1 MSTFLSTLNKEVIK
15 LKATYKLS
23 DGKAFGMWL
32 CRDYLELEESDAFEA
47 ASIDGGND
55 KGIDLFHIDDS
66 TERIIISQLKY
77 NAKGSYRAS
86 KNELLGLIHS
96 TDWLKD
102 IEGSSREGRPELTS
116 AAKDYSLAVSKG
128 YSIEYIYAFCG
139 PSHKDVSDT
148 ARQFNASESGNIPSR
163 VCKILDLNTL
173 KEIHEEAINQSAR
186 VASCDLEISKYL
198 EEIGPYGEAIVT
210 TLTGAQLHGLYEQHG
225 DRLFDRNVRLFL
237 GARKGGV
244 NAGIRATLESSSE
257 RMNFWAYNNG
267 VTMICDDFDVSA
279 DRKKIKLTNFSIVN
293 GCQTTVSLANE
304 PITKLKDVR
313 VLARFIKSTEKII
326 DSIITFN
333 NSQNPIRL
341 WDINSQDKLQK
352 KLKKDLAAL
361 SKPFFYVLRKGEVQ
375 KLTDA
380 ERAKFK
386 RDGKIQQIPHDLS
399 AQFLGAF
406 KGLPAIGYKDKG
418 RIFSSH
424 KEEVF
429 PTQIRAEEIVLAW
442 QCSRV
447 AKDLVKSEL
456 ETALEVEDIERVS
469 ILKRGSAFFVVAIM
483 AVLLHERNGTT
494 FLNKIKAEVAGS
506 NATLQRLENYATVA
520 LEWYVEVV
528 SEMIENKE
536 DISSIV
542 RSQASWTKIKGKVIG
557 KWKIFRLA
565 KALME
570 QSLPKL

>member
-1 MSTFLSTLNKEVIK
+1 MSTFLETLNKEVTK
-15 LKATYKLS
+15 LKSAYKLS

-32 CRDYLELEESDAFEA
+32 CREYLELEESEAFEA

-66 TERIIISQLKY
+66 TERIIIAQLKY
-77 NAKGSYRAS
+77 NAKGTYKAN
-86 KNELLGLIHS
+86 KNELLGLIHA

-102 IEGSSREGRPELTS
+102 IEGSSREGRPELAS
-116 AAKDYSLAVSKG
+116 AAKDYIAAASKG

-139 PSHKDVSDT
+139 PAHKDVSDT
-148 ARQFNASESGNIPSR
+148 ARQFNASEAGNIPSR
-163 VCKILDLNTL
+163 VCKILDLKTL
-173 KEIHEEAINQSAR
+173 KEIHEEAINLSTR
-186 VASCDLEISKYL
+186 VASCKISISSYL
-198 EEIGPYGEAIVT
+198 DETGPYGEAIVT
-210 TLTGAQLHGLYEQHG
+210 TLTGAQLHELYEQHG

-244 NAGIRATLESSSE
+244 NAGIRATLESNSE
-257 RMNFWAYNNG
+257 RKNFWAYNNG
-267 VTMICDDFDVSA
+267 VTIICDDFDFSE
-279 DRKKIKLTNFSIVN
+279 DRKTIKLTNFSIVN

-304 PITKLKDVR
+304 PTTKVKDVR

-361 SKPFFYVLRKGEVQ
+361 PKPFFYLLRKGEAQ
-375 KLTDA
+375 KLSDS
-380 ERAKFK
+380 EKAKFK
-386 RDGKIQQIPHDLS
+386 RDGKVQQIPHDLC
-399 AQFLGAF
+399 AQFLAAF

-418 RIFSSH
+418 RIFSTH

-429 PTQIRAEEIVLAW
+429 PAQIRAEEIVLAW
-442 QCSRV
+442 QCSKI
-447 AKDLVKSEL
+447 AKELVKSEL
-456 ETALEVEDIERVS
+456 QLALEEENADRVS
-469 ILKRGSAFFVVAIM
+469 ILKRGSSFFVVAIM

-494 FLNKIKAEVAGS
+494 FLNKIKSEVVGS
-506 NATLQRLENYATVA
+506 NTTLQRLDNYAKVA
-520 LEWYVEVV
+520 LEWYVEVL
-528 SEMIENKE
+528 SEMIENNE

-542 RSQASWTKIKGKVIG
+542 RSQTSWGKIKAKIVS
-557 KWKIFRLA
+557 KWKVFRLA
-565 KALME
+565 KDLME